1 MEKGMRSF
9 NEMYR
14 YINHGETLY
23 DLLEEYTGEKDFSAA
38 GIINSFRRNLNLQ
51 QNEPERESERR
62 KFIALVNTYNK
73 DINGRMLK
81 SMDKNMTVEEKQELL
96 KRFQAVNPEKYGFS
110 SILEYTNFLEDVNFS
125 RSALILD
132 RNDDNA
138 PPVLNPEI
146 EELNQI
152 LIGAAV
158 EKADPELVAKLRNVL
173 IHMMLIP
180 YAKKQI
186 LKESSEPDEV
196 QNSKL
201 EKIEFF
207 NKMFFN
213 EKAIQ
218 EYDLAIAYVK
228 ELEEEA
234 KKAAQ
239 LTADCKLRRLS
250 ALSSLTGVP
259 MPEVLAKV
267 DSNDE
272 SLIDAITVKHEEN
285 SGAYVPVEGDYYWR
299 IVPFKNPRVIMD
311 EPIEYSKDGVEN
323 QEVLVASY
331 GDFSYGKAL
340 RDSRY
345 DEMPLELI
353 GVTLF
358 GNDDNRNY
366 FLITPK
372 SNIINMM
379 NGKNKE
385 YYKKVLLSSFVLDET
400 TMEKDKFLPEISL
413 DENGN
418 ASLEYER
425 EMSLL
430 NLKPT
435 DAVKYANVFP
445 GQFGREYRPITLK
458 ELCNSQELFG
468 RQMDLIYELRQRQ
481 QRVVGKPL
489 AGNIERHGEDIG
501 EY

>member
-1 MEKGMRSF
+1 MEKETISF

-14 YINHGETLY
+14 YVNSGETLY

-38 GIINSFRRNLNLQ
+38 GIINSFRRDLNLQ
-51 QNEPERESERR
+51 QGKPESESERK

-73 DINGRMLK
+73 DINGRILE
-81 SMDKNMTVEEKQELL
+81 SMNKNMTVEEKNELL
-96 KRFQAVNPEKYGFS
+96 KKFQAVNPQKYAFS
-110 SILEYTNFLEDVNFS
+110 SILEYTNFLENVNFS
-125 RSALILD
+125 RSALVLD
-132 RNDDNA
+132 RNDDNT

-196 QNSKL
+196 KNSKL
-201 EKIEFF
+201 EKIDFF
-207 NKMFFN
+207 KKMFFS

-228 ELEEEA
+228 EREEEA

-239 LTADCKLRRLS
+239 LTADCKLRRLI
-250 ALSSLTGVP
+250 ALSSLTGIP
-259 MPEVLAKV
+259 MPEVLTKV
-267 DSNDE
+267 DSSDE

-285 SGAYVPVEGDYYWR
+285 SGKYVPAEGDYYWR
-299 IVPFKNPRVIMD
+299 IMPFKNPRVIMD

-331 GDFSYGKAL
+331 GDFLYGKTL
-340 RDSRY
+340 RNSKF

-353 GVTLF
+353 GITLF

-366 FLITPK
+366 FVITPNR
-372 SNIINMM
+372 NIINMM

-400 TMEKDKFLPEISL
+400 TMERDKFLPEISL
-413 DENGN
+413 DENGI

-425 EMSLL
+425 DVSLL
-430 NLKPT
+430 DLKPIN
-435 DAVKYANVFP
+435 AVKYANVFL
-445 GQFGREYRPITLK
+445 GQFGREYSPCTLK
-458 ELCNSQELFG
+458 DICNSRELFE

-481 QRVVGKPL
+481 QRMVGKPL
-489 AGNIERHGEDIG
+489 AGKVERHDEDLG